1 MTAWKDD
8 SIQAAREAAD
18 VLAAASDVG
27 VATDALIGHLA
38 ARFGVLTP
46 EQVLRIGRAALVGPR
61 LALPNR
67 QAMRAQVL
75 SRTAVYFREFART
88 GWRFAGREVIVGHAV
103 ALDLLWERAGVL
115 EADAI
120 ETGRLR
126 PADVER
132 LRRQVEGQLYAGKR
146 AYGDSFAA
154 VRAVVLTRPQTSF
167 EVRA

>member
-27 VATDALIGHLA
+27 IATHALIGHLA
-38 ARFGVLTP
+38 ARFGAPTP
-46 EQVLRIGRAALVGPR
+46 EQVLGIGRAALVGPR

-75 SRTAVYFREFART
+75 SLTAVYFREFART
-88 GWRFAGREVIVGHAV
+88 GWHFAGREVIVDHDV
-103 ALDLLWERAGVL
+103 ALDLLWERAGAL
-115 EADAI
+115 EADKLK
-120 ETGRLR
+120 TGRLR

-132 LRRQVEGQLYAGKR
+132 R
-146 AYGDSFAA
+146 A
-154 VRAVVLTRPQTSF
+154 VRSRGSCTRGSAPTATPSLQSA
-167 EVRA
+167 RSC